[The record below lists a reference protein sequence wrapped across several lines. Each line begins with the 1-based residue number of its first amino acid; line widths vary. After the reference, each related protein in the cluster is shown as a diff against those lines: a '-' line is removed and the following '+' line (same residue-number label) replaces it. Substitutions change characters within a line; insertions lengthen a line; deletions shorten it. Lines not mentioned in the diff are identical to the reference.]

1 MIKLTD
7 PHIIQKREQELL
19 DAITDSLD
27 RDALVTILKE
37 QHRLH
42 TISGMESRQGDIVAI
57 EEKVAYRLDFN
68 VRTVLSVLFDR
79 SGNYV
84 GMASGSSAPPTTES
98 VPVDGSAPA
107 KQSADTGTPAT
118 VDPREPQ
125 NDDTREYYTLDQI
138 LTTKAHMI
146 TDIQPTP
153 ESEPGPQPGP
163 DERMDRMASDLADM
177 ISDINGQ
184 KKP

>member
-1 MIKLTD
+1 MIKITD

-19 DAITDSLD
+19 GAITDSLD
-27 RDALVTILKE
+27 RNALVDVLKE

-42 TISGMESRQGDIVAI
+42 TISGMDSQQGDIVAI
-57 EEKVAYRLDFN
+57 DDRVVYRLDFN

-84 GMASGSSAPPTTES
+84 EMPSGSPAPLPIETA
-98 VPVDGSAPA
+98 PVDGSAPA
-107 KQSADTGTPAT
+107 DQPADTGASAED
-118 VDPREPQ
+118 DPREPQ
-125 NDDTREYYTLDQI
+125 DDDPGEYFTLDQI

-146 TDIQPTP
+146 TDSPPTP
-153 ESEPGPQPGP
+153 DKESRPQPSP
-163 DERMDRMASDLADM
+163 DERMTRMASDLADM

-184 KKP
+184 KT